1 MKVIKI
7 RSSQSGEKTFWWSEF
22 ENEEHALFTPTKP
35 LFTEGSDIPKESVEL
50 KIPKGLTT
58 KGEPKKPYWV
68 IPTKPQ
74 DAPIKPPE
82 SAGVGQ
88 KKIEVSPYQKDS
100 DKIML
105 QVAFKGAVE
114 LYNQAHALKPLT
126 VVNAEEVLQITE
138 KLYVGLQ
145 FLAAST
151 TREKK

>member
-7 RSSQSGEKTFWWSEF
+7 RSSQSGEKVYWWSEF
-22 ENEEHALFTPTKP
+22 ENEEHSLFTPTKP
-35 LFTEGSDIPKESVEL
+35 LFTEGSDILKESLEL
-50 KIPKGLTT
+50 KTPKGLTA

-68 IPTKPQ
+68 IPDKPKDAPTKPS
-74 DAPIKPPE
+74 E

-114 LYNQAHALKPLT
+114 LYNQAHAVRPLEIIDT
-126 VVNAEEVLQITE
+126 ASVLNITE

-145 FLAAST
+145 LLAAST